1 MRMQLDAKELV
12 ATVAALRNRIDERFP
27 GSGLGGVAA
36 GLLALAERH
45 AARIAAVRAPIWR
58 LRLAS
63 WALLAG
69 GVGAIVWAFASHQR
83 APRPE
88 DWRWTDA
95 LDVLEQ
101 CLSSVFFLTA
111 AGVYVG
117 SMETRAR
124 RRRCLQGLQ
133 ELRAIA
139 HLVDLHQLTKD
150 PDRALRPG
158 ADTPSSPERT
168 LTPFLLARYLDYC
181 SEMLALVG
189 KLAALYAEFDDPN
202 VLEAS
207 DDVENLT
214 TGLSRKVW
222 QKIALLHH
230 GSRGDAAPLD

>member
-1 MRMQLDAKELV
+1 MRIQLDATELV
-12 ATVAALRNRIDERFP
+12 ATLASLRNRIDERFP
-27 GSGLGGVAA
+27 GSGLGRVANS
-36 GLLALAERH
+36 LLDLAERH
-45 AARIAAVRAPIWR
+45 AARVAAIRAPIWR
-58 LRLAS
+58 LRLLS
-63 WALLAG
+63 WSLLVA
-69 GVGAIVWAFASHQR
+69 GVGAIAWAFLNHHR
-83 APRPE
+83 APPPE

-95 LDVLEQ
+95 LSALEQ

-111 AGVYVG
+111 AGVYVS

-124 RRRCLQGLQ
+124 RNRCLQAIH
-133 ELRAIA
+133 ELRTVA

-158 ADTPSSPERT
+158 PDTPSSPERP

-189 KLAALYAEFDDPN
+189 KLAALYASFADPV
-202 VLEAS
+202 VLDAS
-207 DDVENLT
+207 DDVEDLT

-230 GSRGDAAPLD
+230 GASGAAAPNG